1 MKIAIDVRRI
11 ADFGVG
17 TYIRNLVRMLARQ
30 DRVNQYLLVEATETP
45 LPEDLLEELG
55 ENFTRITFSAG
66 DQSLRNHVQFQF
78 LLRAHRVDLLHVP
91 HLRVPLLM
99 PCRYVVTV
107 HDLAEYCLPAEDG
120 FRNNVRY
127 FLGRRAL
134 AGAARVLAVSRA
146 TAHEVARLFHVPPGR
161 IEVVYNAIDSRL
173 AQPNTTE
180 DRLRTLE
187 RYGVNYPFLL
197 YAGSVKPH
205 KNVVRLIEAFAALK
219 GELGG
224 HPAHRD
230 LKLIVIGDEPS
241 NNPDLRRSVVRCR
254 IQQEVRFLG
263 FVPTDVLRVFYQE
276 ALAFVFPS
284 LYEGFG
290 LPPLEAMALGTP
302 VVVSGAAALSEVV
315 GEAAVVV
322 NPEHVFDIARG
333 IRRVL
338 VEPETRVALRRL
350 GLEQAKK
357 FSWERS
363 IERVL
368 EIYKKAVKN
377 EE

>member
-1 MKIAIDVRRI
+1 MKIAIDVRRV

-17 TYIRNLVRMLARQ
+17 TYIRNLVRMLAHQ
-30 DRVNQYLLVEATETP
+30 DQVTRYLLVEGEETP
-45 LPEDLLEELG
+45 LPEEVLEDLP
-55 ENFTRITFSAG
+55 ENFTRVTFRPG
-66 DQSLRNHVQFQF
+66 DQSLRNHLQFQF
-78 LLRAHRVDLLHVP
+78 LLRAHGADLLHVP
-91 HLRVPLLM
+91 HLRVPLLV

-107 HDLAEYCLPAEDG
+107 HDLADFFLPAEDG
-120 FRNNVRY
+120 FRGNLRY

-134 AGAARVLAVSRA
+134 VHAARVLAVSRA
-146 TAHEVARLFHVPPGR
+146 TAHDLARLFRLPPDR

-173 AQPNTTE
+173 ARPCAPE
-180 DRLRTLE
+180 EKLRTLE
-187 RYGVNYPFLL
+187 RYDVNYPFLL

-241 NNPDLRRSVVRCR
+241 NNPDLRRTVVRCR
-254 IQQEVRFLG
+254 IEHDVRFLG

-302 VVVSGAAALSEVV
+302 VVVSGVSALPEVV
-315 GEAAVVV
+315 GDAAVVV
-322 NPEHVFDIARG
+322 NPENVFDIARG

-338 VEPETRVALRRL
+338 LEPETRVALRRR

-368 EIYKKAVKN
+368 EIYREVGGRN
-377 EE
+377 